1 MNKIYSIFEHPNNVC
16 MSYYIHMKFALYLS
30 YQFFISSGKSFIHAF
45 IPSLFITSSSDI
57 IIELD
62 ELLKKSGCRND

>member
-1 MNKIYSIFEHPNNVC
+1 MNKIYSLLEHPNNVC
-16 MSYYIHMKFALYLS
+16 MSYYTHMKFALNLS
-30 YQFFISSGKSFIHAF
+30 YIFLISSGKSLIHAF

-62 ELLKKSGCRND
+62 ELLKNSGCGND